1 MKTKL
6 DSHQADSLKESLS
19 ILQATLESTA
29 DGILVVNDQG
39 TITSYNQKFRKMW
52 KIPNKVLTN
61 KGDSRAI
68 EYAIKQVADPAGFI
82 EKLKFLYNAPQT
94 NCFDE
99 ILFKD
104 GRIFERYSIP

>member
-1 MKTKL
+1 MKT
-6 DSHQADSLKESLS
+6 DSHQANSLKESLS
-19 ILQATLESTA
+19 ILQATLESMA
-29 DGILVVNDQG
+29 DGILVVNGQG
-39 TITSYNQKFRKMW
+39 AITSYNQKFRKMW

-61 KGDSRAI
+61 KEDNKAI
-68 EYAIKQVADPAGFI
+68 EYVLKQVADPLEFV

-94 NCFDE
+94 NCLDE